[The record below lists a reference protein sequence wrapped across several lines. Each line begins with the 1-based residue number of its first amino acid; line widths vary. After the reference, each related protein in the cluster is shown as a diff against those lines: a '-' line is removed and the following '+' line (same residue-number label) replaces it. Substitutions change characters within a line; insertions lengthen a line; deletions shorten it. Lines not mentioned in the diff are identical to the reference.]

1 MKKVY
6 VDGDKLEGRA
16 RNYQLQEEI
25 DYATIGRH
33 MREYRK
39 AKNYTQARFAELLG
53 MSANYY
59 GQYETGAHRINFPR
73 FVQFVCATGCSADQL
88 LVGCHADYP
97 SQANLSSA
105 YSEQRKKLN
114 ALLDKCPDDMI
125 ADLIE
130 ITQVLLKRP

>member
-16 RNYQLQEEI
+16 RNCQLKKEI
-25 DYATIGRH
+25 DGAVIGRH
-33 MREYRK
+33 MRERRK
-39 AKNYTQARFAELLG
+39 AMGYTQAQLAEILG
-53 MSANYY
+53 MGSNYY
-59 GQYETGAHRINFPR
+59 GQYETGVQLINFSR
-73 FVQFVCATGCSADQL
+73 FVQFICVTGSSADQL
-88 LVGCHADYP
+88 LAGCHADYP

-114 ALLDKCPDDMI
+114 ALLDKCPEAMI
-125 ADLIE
+125 EDLIE